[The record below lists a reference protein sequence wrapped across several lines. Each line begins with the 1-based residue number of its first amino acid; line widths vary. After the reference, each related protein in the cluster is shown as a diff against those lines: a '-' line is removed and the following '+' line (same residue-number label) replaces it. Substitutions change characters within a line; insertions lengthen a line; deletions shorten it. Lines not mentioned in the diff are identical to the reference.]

1 MCFIVFQE
9 VSSWSR
15 HGVDSYP
22 NLSLFVHECVELQL
36 SFLPETTESQSDR
49 SSTGDDLDE
58 NENQSVI
65 RLQKGPMN
73 NNNNDDGDIDHN
85 YKNRAD

>member
-1 MCFIVFQE
+1 MQE

-15 HGVDSYP
+15 HGRVDSHP

-58 NENQSVI
+58 NEHQSVL

-73 NNNNDDGDIDHN
+73 NSHDNDDDHN
-85 YKNRAD
+85 YNRAD